1 MAEEKRLPN
10 LMLPEFR
17 EVDFLENEYDME
29 IFVEP
34 TIDTRRVVCPHCGS
48 AIVSVHANDERFF
61 RDINMYEKRVGVSVN
76 GKRYKCSYCKKTF
89 VLQYNSVEPDGKI
102 SNRLKEALQKKAL
115 NHTFTSV
122 AEEYGLSEKT
132 VERVFS
138 DYSEILNLRPDV
150 KAPRVLGIDECHLQK
165 QMRPVY
171 VDIEAATILEMGKSV
186 KKVDV
191 VRDLSNFIDLDKVEI
206 VTTDMCSGYRSAIHE
221 TLPNALHIVD
231 KFHVVQMFMNTVDD
245 ARKSICAAMN
255 AKIENLPFLRQEE
268 ERRKLIDMGIDAYMF
283 RMNPENMAD
292 WRYNRLVEIIDN
304 YPEFAEL
311 AAIRKAFFAIYESS
325 DETSARKA
333 YSHWKRGI
341 PSTPAYDSMRKFAKT
356 TFRNW
361 GTEIFNYF
369 KVDGKKT
376 NATTERLNGA
386 IKSMQNMGR
395 GYSFRVLR
403 AKMLFG
409 SQTAKR
415 PLYRRISKYCFEEK
429 EPYEANKY
437 AVKFMSF
444 SDIDDTDAEI
454 NRINM
459 GQFEMDPCEGG
470 GVWELGTYYGG
481 KEREIQIADCDLA
494 EYSRKNW
501 DEWNKNG
508 HYSISTAI
516 PRNRGLELV
525 ENGGVPIEEVIKY
538 GHEHGECI

>member
-186 KKVDV
+186 KKVDNAIILRGIKITV
-191 VRDLSNFIDLDKVEI
+191 YTFTKVFYINASPHIVSPPLRFLISIYGKDSVIFKTQKEHPNFEVSNFVSIL
-206 VTTDMCSGYRSAIHE
+206 
-221 TLPNALHIVD
+221 LP
-231 KFHVVQMFMNTVDD
+231 
-245 ARKSICAAMN
+245 C
-255 AKIENLPFLRQEE
+255 KIYFQITHAES
-268 ERRKLIDMGIDAYMF
+268 RRT
-283 RMNPENMAD
+283 R
-292 WRYNRLVEIIDN
+292 
-304 YPEFAEL
+304 
-311 AAIRKAFFAIYESS
+311 
-325 DETSARKA
+325 
-333 YSHWKRGI
+333 H
-341 PSTPAYDSMRKFAKT
+341 
-356 TFRNW
+356 
-361 GTEIFNYF
+361 
-369 KVDGKKT
+369 
-376 NATTERLNGA
+376 
-386 IKSMQNMGR
+386 
-395 GYSFRVLR
+395 
-403 AKMLFG
+403 
-409 SQTAKR
+409 
-415 PLYRRISKYCFEEK
+415 
-429 EPYEANKY
+429 
-437 AVKFMSF
+437 
-444 SDIDDTDAEI
+444 
-454 NRINM
+454 
-459 GQFEMDPCEGG
+459 
-470 GVWELGTYYGG
+470 
-481 KEREIQIADCDLA
+481 
-494 EYSRKNW
+494 
-501 DEWNKNG
+501 
-508 HYSISTAI
+508 
-516 PRNRGLELV
+516 
-525 ENGGVPIEEVIKY
+525 
-538 GHEHGECI
+538 